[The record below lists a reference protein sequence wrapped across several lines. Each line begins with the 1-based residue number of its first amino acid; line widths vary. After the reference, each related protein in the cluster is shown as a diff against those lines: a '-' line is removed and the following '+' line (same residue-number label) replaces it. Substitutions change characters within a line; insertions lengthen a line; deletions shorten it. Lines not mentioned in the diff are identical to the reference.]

1 MGFEKRDIVVN
12 MKAFQ
17 FQELTDDEKKIL
29 LSAFDY
35 TVDEEGNIIDNTLN
49 EKVIS
54 KTSKNPINIKNVA
67 LLGGSLIITDS
78 DPLTLSRYLRERI
91 EDDSW
96 RNSATY

>member
-1 MGFEKRDIVVN
+1 
-12 MKAFQ
+12 MKDFQ

-29 LSAFDY
+29 LSSFNY
-35 TVDEEGNIIDNTLN
+35 IVDEDGNIIDNTLN

-67 LLGGSLIITDS
+67 LLAGSLIVTDS

-91 EDDSW
+91 EDDS
-96 RNSATY
+96 